1 MDETLSEE
9 YCEKSSLQCGG
20 FVSGGVL
27 AKDRDDSIRT
37 FVGDGDR
44 LESATRRKEYFG
56 DEMAGREIWKGDGRM
71 SGHKAIES
79 ILAVYRAAGRR
90 DEPIIFS
97 LTGNVLCA
105 DQEMFFKVG
114 SPACDSLKMRHTTS
128 NHYL

>member
-20 FVSGGVL
+20 SF
-27 AKDRDDSIRT
+27 AEARDDSIRT
-37 FVGDGDR
+37 FVGNSNR

-56 DEMAGREIWKGDGRM
+56 DEMNGRVILKGDGRM
-71 SGHKAIES
+71 SGHRAIRS
-79 ILAVYRAAGRR
+79 ILAHYRVTGRR

-105 DQEMFFKVG
+105 DQEMFFKV
-114 SPACDSLKMRHTTS
+114 DRLLK
-128 NHYL
+128 